1 MIYKFQIHQAAI
13 FLILFSGNVL
23 SAQKIKTDWVKLEQQ
38 FASTSLKEYFYKKG
52 SLFNE
57 AEGISEDEEIPSAL
71 FFPVRDSTNK
81 NLAFIFSI
89 QSLESFKKDWDWI
102 IKESISYTY
111 QGRQCYYRE
120 TEHIQGL
127 YMNFENYHV
136 SVCIGFSKMAKHDQK
151 FIEHLFD
158 ELKVEEI
165 IKAAVSQ

>member
-71 FFPVRDSTNK
+71 FFSSADPENK
-81 NLAFIFSI
+81 NKAFILAF
-89 QSLESFKKDWDWI
+89 QSSDQFKQDGIMPLATAYQYAGKRAFYWDNNFMQCLYIVLEPSQIVSCIVFR
-102 IKESISYTY
+102 KEA
-111 QGRQCYYRE
+111 Q
-120 TEHIQGL
+120 
-127 YMNFENYHV
+127 
-136 SVCIGFSKMAKHDQK
+136 HDQK

-158 ELKVEEI
+158 ALKVEEI
-165 IKAAVSQ
+165 IKGTISY